1 MKKKI
6 AAVLAILLSVTMLSA
21 CGGTK
26 TTTGTANGKVPVSVS
41 FDAMAEFVHAVGK
54 DKVSITTIIPDGT
67 EPHDFEPKVK
77 DLVALSN
84 AKVFVYNGMDME
96 NWAPKAISSAN
107 NKSLV
112 AVDASN
118 GEEPLKSTETGETQ
132 QYDPHVWI
140 SLKGAQIEVKNIA
153 NGLIKADAKN
163 KAYYTANAAAFN
175 AQLQQLYD
183 TYAAKFQAAP
193 RKDFVT
199 GHAAFGYLCR
209 DFGLQQNSVED
220 VFASGE
226 PSAAQLAK
234 LVNYCKTNN
243 VKTIFVEDMVS
254 PAVSKTLAQAVGAQ
268 VKKIYT
274 IESREDNKDYLTRM
288 TDNLN
293 EIYASLTQS

>member
-6 AAVLAILLSVTMLSA
+6 ASILAIVLSATMLSA
-21 CGGTK
+21 CGGTQASSNATNEK
-26 TTTGTANGKVPVSVS
+26 LPVSVT
-41 FDAMAEFVHAVGK
+41 FDAMAEFVQAVGK
-54 DKVSITTIIPDGT
+54 DKVSVSTIIPDGT

-77 DLVALSN
+77 DLEKLSTT
-84 AKVFVYNGMDME
+84 KVFVYNGMDME
-96 NWAPKAISSAN
+96 TWVPKAIQSAN

-112 AVDASN
+112 AVEASS
-118 GEEPLKSTETGETQ
+118 GVEPLKSTEKSESQ

-140 SLKGAQIEVKNIA
+140 SLKGAQTEVKNIA
-153 NGLIKADAKN
+153 NGLMRADAKN
-163 KAYYTANAAAFN
+163 KDYYAANAQAFET
-175 AQLQQLYD
+175 QLQQLYD
-183 TYAAKFQAAP
+183 TYAAKFQTAP

-226 PSAAQLAK
+226 PSAAKLAG
-234 LVNYCKTNN
+234 LVNYCKANN

-254 PAVSKTLAQAVGAQ
+254 PAVSKTLAKEVGAQ
-268 VKKIYT
+268 AKTIYT
-274 IESREDNKDYLTRM
+274 MESREDKKDYLTRM
-288 TDNLN
+288 TDNLD